1 MTPHLEVVARYR
13 DLMQAELDKS
23 MLEGAGIGVILSHD
37 DAGGM
42 LPLPGAGVI
51 RLAVPP
57 GQADEARQLLEGNGD
72 PAGEEV
78 P

>member
-1 MTPHLEVVARYR
+1 MTPGLVVVARYR
-13 DLMQAELDKS
+13 DLMEAEYDRTR
-23 MLEGAGIGVILSHD
+23 LEAAGIGVLLSHD

-57 GQADEARQLLEGNGD
+57 GQADEARAILEANEVEEE
-72 PAGEEV
+72 PA
-78 P
+78 